1 MSVTYPKG
9 FMAAGISCGLK
20 KDKKDLALVVNTG
33 NKYDASA
40 VFTSNQIKAA
50 PVLWTQEV
58 IKQKKLKAVLVNS
71 GGANACTGAKG
82 FQDTHQS
89 AEILAK
95 KLSIGSAQIGICS
108 TGLIGKRLDIEK
120 IENGITEAV
129 TKLSEKI
136 GRAHV

>member
-50 PVLWTQEV
+50 PR
-58 IKQKKLKAVLVNS
+58 S
-71 GGANACTGAKG
+71 Y
-82 FQDTHQS
+82 
-89 AEILAK
+89 
-95 KLSIGSAQIGICS
+95 
-108 TGLIGKRLDIEK
+108 
-120 IENGITEAV
+120 
-129 TKLSEKI
+129 
-136 GRAHV
+136 